1 MLPNL
6 GFPFGDCKN
15 TIVFLFRKIFRQE
28 LITFTKKTLTRGK
41 SMNKTPFL
49 LAALVLSLIAGCQI
63 KAQGNDEDTPGTQVD
78 IQDYYKADLSTLE
91 GQWRDSVHT
100 SLAGILKDK
109 KIVMGQYTMPIWW
122 KIYGEEPAGG
132 RSLYIS
138 LHGGGGTTAEMND
151 GQWEN
156 QKKLYEPAEGVYL
169 CPRAITNTWDL
180 HFRPESDA
188 FYEKIIQLA
197 VTCWNVNPNKVYLMG
212 YSAGGDG
219 VWRLAPRM
227 ADHWAAASMMAGHPG
242 DVSLLSLR
250 NLPFMIWCGALDDAY
265 DRNKV
270 CAERIEEMNKFQE
283 ADPEGYFHEG
293 HIVAGK
299 PHWMDLVDAAAVPWM
314 AKYTRNPYPKKVV
327 WCQGDVMK
335 EYFYWLGIPVDEA
348 EKGNK
353 LTASIEGNTVNIG
366 DCDYSKVRIFLN
378 DKLVDLSKP
387 VIVTHGEEKLFEGIL
402 TPSDAL
408 RKRTLYT
415 RNDPAYSFP
424 CVIEVSF

>member
-1 MLPNL
+1 MGAFFKNMDMKKILFL
-6 GFPFGDCKN
+6 AAIMAVLSAGCKN
-15 TIVFLFRKIFRQE
+15 NRVNNTE
-28 LITFTKKTLTRGK
+28 GD
-41 SMNKTPFL
+41 S
-49 LAALVLSLIAGCQI
+49 
-63 KAQGNDEDTPGTQVD
+63 GTDSPEAMV
-78 IQDYYKADLSTLE
+78 QDFYKADLSTLE

-100 SLAGILKDK
+100 ALSNILQEK
-109 KIVMGQYTMPIWW
+109 KIVIGNYTMPIWW
-122 KIYGEEPAGG
+122 TIYGNEPSDG

-138 LHGGGGTTAEMND
+138 LHGGGGAPAEVND
-151 GQWEN
+151 QQWDN
-156 QKKLYEPAEGVYL
+156 QKKLYKPSEGVYL

-180 HFRPESDA
+180 HFQPESDA
-188 FYEKIIQLA
+188 FYETIIQLA

-265 DRNKV
+265 DRNKE
-270 CAERIEEMNKFQE
+270 CGARIGEMDKLQK
-283 ADPEGYFHEG
+283 ADPEGYIHEG
-293 HIVAGK
+293 HIVDGK

-335 EYFYWLGIPVDEA
+335 EYSYWLGIPVQEA
-348 EKGNK
+348 KKGSM
-353 LTASIEGNTVNIG
+353 LTAKIDGNTITIE

-378 DKLVDLSKP
+378 EKLVDLSEP
-387 VIVTHGEEKLFEGIL
+387 VIVKHGDDTLFEGKL
-402 TPSDAL
+402 NPSDAL
-408 RKRTLYT
+408 RKKTLFT
-415 RNDPAYSFP
+415 RNDLFYSFP
-424 CVIEVSF
+424 CMVEVSISRLS

>member
-1 MLPNL
+1 M
-6 GFPFGDCKN
+6 
-15 TIVFLFRKIFRQE
+15 RKI
-28 LITFTKKTLTRGK
+28 TLLTA
-41 SMNKTPFL
+41 
-49 LAALVLSLIAGCQI
+49 AALFLRAGC
-63 KAQGNDEDTPGTQVD
+63 GNPSEEKQEIEEPEKPVEEV
-78 IQDYYKADLSTLE
+78 IQDYYKVDKSTLE

-100 SLAGILKDK
+100 ALLKALK
-109 KIVMGQYTMPIWW
+109 EKRIVIGQNAMPIWW
-122 KIYGEEPAGG
+122 KIYGNEPKDG

-138 LHGGGGTTAEMND
+138 LHGGGGTTAETNN
-151 GQWEN
+151 GQWNN
-156 QKKLYEPAEGVYL
+156 QKKLYQPSEGVYL

-250 NLPFMIWCGALDDAY
+250 NLPFMIWCGALDSDY

-270 CAERIEEMNKFQE
+270 CAQRIEEMDKLQKD
-283 ADPEGYFHEG
+283 DPEGYIHEG

-299 PHWMDLVDAAAVPWM
+299 PHWMDLEDAKALPWM
-314 AKYTRNPYPKKVV
+314 AKFTRNPYPKKVV

-335 EYFYWLGIPVDEA
+335 EYFYWLGIPVSEA
-348 EKGNK
+348 KKGNK
-353 LTASIEGNTVNIG
+353 LTATVEGNTITIG
-366 DCDYSKVRIFLN
+366 DCDYTKVRIFLN

-387 VIVTHGEEKLFEGIL
+387 VVVMHEEKKLFEGTL

-408 RKRTLYT
+408 LRKTLFT
-415 RNDPAYSFP
+415 RNDPSYSFP
-424 CVIEVSF
+424 CMVEVSLD